1 MPRLS
6 KNVPPNK
13 DREYF
18 PVKDRGKACQPAFVR
33 SRPIKN
39 VEESECRFEE
49 NLFVKKLEVAMPL
62 WGDWNTTI
70 SLSVE
75 QTLVSTNLSKNTK

>member
-18 PVKDRGKACQPAFVR
+18 PVKDRGKVGQQAFVR
-33 SRPIKN
+33 SKPIQKL
-39 VEESECRFEE
+39 EESECSVEE
-49 NLFVKKLEVAMPL
+49 NLFLKKIEVVMPL
-62 WGDWNTTI
+62 WGDWHIDI
-70 SLSVE
+70 SPSVDE
-75 QTLVSTNLSKNTK
+75 IIISNKSD

>member
-18 PVKDRGKACQPAFVR
+18 PIKDRGKACQLAFVR
-33 SRPIKN
+33 SKPIKN
-39 VEESECRFEE
+39 LEEFERSVEE
-49 NLFVKKLEVAMPL
+49 NLFLQELEVAMPL
-62 WGDWNTTI
+62 
-70 SLSVE
+70 
-75 QTLVSTNLSKNTK
+75 